1 MNIIQKIQKLIY
13 TSLSNNEQNIKV
25 YSCPDRD
32 TVFPYIIYE
41 FEKIKKE
48 ENFTGSEYEIN
59 LIVKIFYKS
68 ETNIELIHISD
79 ELTKNIMYLQGIRL
93 ENSIIISI
101 NNENT
106 SIELYNGLNSV
117 WRCGVKFKFIVNETE

>member
-1 MNIIQKIQKLIY
+1 
-13 TSLSNNEQNIKV
+13 
-25 YSCPDRD
+25 
-32 TVFPYIIYE
+32 
-41 FEKIKKE
+41 
-48 ENFTGSEYEIN
+48 
-59 LIVKIFYKS
+59 
-68 ETNIELIHISD
+68 
-79 ELTKNIMYLQGIRL
+79 MYLQGIRL